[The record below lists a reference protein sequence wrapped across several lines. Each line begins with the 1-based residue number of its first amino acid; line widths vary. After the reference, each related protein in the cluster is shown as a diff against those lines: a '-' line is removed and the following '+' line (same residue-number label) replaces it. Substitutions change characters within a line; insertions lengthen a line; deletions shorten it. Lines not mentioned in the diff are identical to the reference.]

1 MPVWEKNLP
10 YRQKA
15 LEDLAAALN
24 INSAYLW
31 VSPTTNALSLKEE
44 ALAEPVASEVVAEQ
58 LDQELP

>member
-31 VSPTTNALSLKEE
+31 VSPTTSAFGIKE
-44 ALAEPVASEVVAEQ
+44 ALRGRQPAETITEQNSEK
-58 LDQELP
+58 